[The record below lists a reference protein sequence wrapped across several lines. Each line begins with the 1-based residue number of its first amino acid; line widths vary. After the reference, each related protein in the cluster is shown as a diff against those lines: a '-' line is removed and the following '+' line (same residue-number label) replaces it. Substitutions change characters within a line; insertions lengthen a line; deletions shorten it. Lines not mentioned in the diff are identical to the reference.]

1 MVYKAPSPGDPLH
14 TFHFPRSVHGC
25 RMGGDMST
33 LDTMVDRGIEA
44 LRNNAMKRVQNEEAS
59 KAFCAQLNTAAF
71 TDKLGRV
78 RISDGVNR
86 VMVPNSEHD
95 RIKDGNVTPLSLVK
109 LGNFEDDVYFN
120 GCLAIFLGWED
131 DGKKFLYRV
140 VKVDP
145 AQSDTCTCP
154 GFCHFHY
161 GKRTMKSAPAS
172 CLVGIVYDGFS
183 VRNNMRHLVTQH
195 VYDPFKENYFFVLCN
210 NDKYILVAEF
220 ESSYQKNSVWLDWC
234 DDFLPRNVE
243 IKKPAVQSKD
253 DFMKDVKRDEG
264 NVSEAETSEEEDAKE
279 VSKEKTEW
287 MSLGFFDKLNQ
298 CPTSFFKESYYHQFR
313 EVTHGGSEPPCKKPR
328 LFH

>member
-1 MVYKAPSPGDPLH
+1 
-14 TFHFPRSVHGC
+14 
-25 RMGGDMST
+25 MST
-33 LDTMVDRGIEA
+33 LDTLVDRGIEV
-44 LRNNAMKRVQNEEAS
+44 LRNNAMKRFENEEAS

-86 VMVPNSEHD
+86 VMVPKSEHD
-95 RIKDGNVTPLSLVK
+95 RIKDGNVTPLSVVK

-131 DGKKFLYRV
+131 DRKKFLYRV

-154 GFCHFHY
+154 SFCDFHY

-195 VYDPFKENYFFVLCN
+195 VYDPFKENYYFVLCN

-220 ESSYQKNSVWLDWC
+220 QSSGQKDTVWWNWC

-243 IKKPAVQSKD
+243 TKKPEVQSKD
-253 DFMKDVKRDEG
+253 DFMKDVKKEEG
-264 NVSEAETSEEEDAKE
+264 DKSEAETSEEEDAKE
-279 VSKEKTEW
+279 IPKEKTEW
-287 MSLGFFDKLNQ
+287 MSSGFFDKLKQ
-298 CPTSFFKESYYHQFR
+298 CPSRLLQESYYHQFR